1 MNWKH
6 IFARKDLEALL
17 AEAAGEHR
25 LHRVLGPWSL
35 TALGVGCIIG
45 AGIFV
50 VTGRAA
56 ALDAGP
62 GVILSYAIAGV
73 GCALAALCYA
83 EFAAMAPVAG
93 SAYTYAY
100 TTLGEIFAWIIGWD
114 LILEYAM
121 GCATVASAWTNYF
134 NEFLKALHWPQV
146 PDRLCNPPWTVDS
159 SVPGIVNLPAVVLV
173 GLITV
178 ILVLGIR
185 ESARTNATLVLIKLV
200 VVVFVIVLGVSYV
213 RPANW
218 TSVPVSRRALPQE
231 KKLIP
236 DEVSK
241 YAELVHKLQQAG
253 SDYPNL
259 VSTEMQQRVEKL
271 SALLEGRTAELNTE
285 VVAKY
290 RDLRRTAEIEDLQ
303 KRGELAPAQAKAE
316 IDALATAIAD
326 FQPKTPEE
334 QAIVNDILAQIQ
346 GKKASDAEAESWGML
361 GTLGLNR
368 YLTPIDD
375 ATRSPFI
382 PYGFSGIMLGAAIVF
397 FAFIGFDSISTHA
410 EEARNP
416 QRDVPFGILM
426 SLFVCTLLYIAVSAV
441 ITGMVPY
448 PNIDVKAPIAAAFAQ
463 QTGADKSL
471 LLRGATALIAG
482 GGLAGM
488 TSVLLVLFLS
498 QARVFMAMSRDG
510 LLPEVFGTVH
520 PKFQTPH
527 IATMVTGAFIA
538 VTAGLTPIKT
548 LHEMVNIGTLL
559 AFVMVCAAV
568 FILRFQRP
576 AAARPFRC
584 PVIYL
589 VAPLGIS
596 VNVLMMLFLP
606 VDSWLRLVIWLTVGM
621 VVYFSYSLRHSH
633 LAKHLMQ
640 EIGMP
645 RKEVTGT
652 KFDPE
657 VVE

>member
-6 IFARKDLEALL
+6 IFARKDLEVLL

-62 GVILSYAIAGV
+62 GVILSYAIAGI

-134 NEFLKALHWPQV
+134 NSLLDALHWPQIPSV
-146 PDRLCNPPWTVDS
+146 LCNPPWTVDS
-159 SVPGIVNLPAVVLV
+159 STAGIINLPAVILV

-185 ESARTNATLVLIKLV
+185 ESARTNATLVSMKLV
-200 VVVFVIVLGVSYV
+200 VVVFVIVLGVAYV
-213 RPANW
+213 KPSNW
-218 TSVPVSRRALPQE
+218 TSVPVSRRHLPEEKVVAEIVKEYLKSENKLTNERAAALESQVKAKYREPWERQE
-231 KKLIP
+231 MDLLVKQGLLTPKARDQRL
-236 DEVSK
+236 
-241 YAELVHKLQQAG
+241 AELATAMPKSA
-253 SDYPNL
+253 DDTN
-259 VSTEMQQRVEKL
+259 EVEKL
-271 SALLEGRTAELNTE
+271 LPE
-285 VVAKY
+285 VK
-290 RDLRRTAEIEDLQ
+290 E
-303 KRGELAPAQAKAE
+303 K
-316 IDALATAIAD
+316 
-326 FQPKTPEE
+326 
-334 QAIVNDILAQIQ
+334 
-346 GKKASDAEAESWGML
+346 GKKKAVESWGLL

-368 YLTPIDD
+368 WLTPIDD
-375 ATRSPFI
+375 ATRSPFM

-416 QRDVPFGILM
+416 QRDVPFGILT
-426 SLFVCTLLYIAVSAV
+426 SLFVCTLLYIIVAAV

-448 PNIDVKAPIAAAFAQ
+448 PDIDVKAPISTAFAQ
-463 QTGADKSL
+463 QPGADKSL
-471 LLRGATALIAG
+471 LLRGATALISA

-510 LLPEVFGTVH
+510 LLPEIFGTVH

-576 AAARPFRC
+576 NSIRPFRC
-584 PVIYL
+584 PIIYV
-589 VAPLGIS
+589 VAPLGIF

-606 VDSWLRLVIWLTVGM
+606 VDSWLRLVGWLSVGM
-621 VVYFSYSLRHSH
+621 VIYFAYSLRHSH

-657 VVE
+657 VLE

>member
-1 MNWKH
+1 VNWKS
-6 IFARKDLEALL
+6 IFARKDLEVLL

-56 ALDAGP
+56 SLDAGP
-62 GVILSYAIAGV
+62 GVIVSYAIAGV

-134 NEFLKALHWPQV
+134 NELLAAIKMPKV
-146 PDRLCNPPWTVDS
+146 PAMLSNPPWTVDDTP
-159 SVPGIVNLPAVVLV
+159 PGLINLPAILLV
-173 GLITV
+173 GLITT

-185 ESARTNATLVLIKLV
+185 ESARTNATLVAMKLV
-200 VVVFVIVLGVSYV
+200 VVVLVIVLGIGYV
-213 RPANW
+213 VPANW
-218 TSVPVSRRALPQE
+218 TSVPVSRRHLPEEKVVSDIVKQHLKEMNEYSEDRAAVLEKQLIAAYRAKWEPQE
-231 KKLIP
+231 MEELI
-236 DEVSK
+236 K
-241 YAELVHKLQQAG
+241 Q
-253 SDYPNL
+253 
-259 VSTEMQQRVEKL
+259 
-271 SALLEGRTAELNTE
+271 GRMTAET
-285 VVAKY
+285 
-290 RDLRRTAEIEDLQ
+290 RD
-303 KRGELAPAQAKAE
+303 KRLVELKAG
-316 IDALATAIAD
+316 L
-326 FQPKTPEE
+326 PKTPEE
-334 QAIVNDILAQIQ
+334 TAEVQDLGPRMEEQ
-346 GKKASDAEAESWGML
+346 GQKKAVESWGLL

-368 YLTPIDD
+368 WLTPIDD
-375 ATRSPFI
+375 ATRSPFL

-397 FAFIGFDSISTHA
+397 FAFIGFDSISTHS

-416 QRDVPFGILM
+416 QRDVPIGILF
-426 SLFVCTLLYIAVSAV
+426 SLLLCTVLYIAVAAV

-448 PNIDVKAPIAAAFAQ
+448 PEIDVKAPIANAFAQ
-463 QTGADKSL
+463 EAAAHNNNW
-471 LLRGATALIAG
+471 LRGATVLIAA

-510 LLPEVFGTVH
+510 LLPKVFSTVH

-527 IATMVTGAFIA
+527 IATMVTGVFIA
-538 VTAGLTPIKT
+538 VTAGFTPIKT

-568 FILRFQRP
+568 FLLRFQRP
-576 AAARPFRC
+576 QATRPFRC
-584 PVIYL
+584 PMIYL
-589 VAPLGIS
+589 VAPAGIL

-606 VDSWLRLVIWLTVGM
+606 VDSWLRLVVWLAAGM
-621 VVYFSYSLRHSH
+621 VIYFVYSQRHSH

-652 KFDPE
+652 QFDPE

>member
-73 GCALAALCYA
+73 GCTLAALCYA

-121 GCATVASAWTNYF
+121 GCATVASAWTSYLNK
-134 NEFLKALHWPQV
+134 LLAALNLPQV
-146 PDRLCNPPWTVDS
+146 PEALSQDPFS
-159 SVPGIVNLPAVVLV
+159 GGILNLPSVLIMAV
-173 GLITV
+173 ITT

-185 ESARTNATLVLIKLV
+185 ESARTNATLVAIKLA
-200 VVVFVIVLGVSYV
+200 VVVFVILAGWGYV
-213 RPANW
+213 NRANW
-218 TSVPVSRRALPQE
+218 TSIPVAQRRFPQE
-231 KKLIP
+231 KEVIP
-236 DEVSK
+236 DAVQKYLAEQSEHSKKRLAKLEKEVIAAYRIDRK
-241 YAELVHKLQQAG
+241 KRDVEQVEQVHGDLAKAREELTV
-253 SDYPNL
+253 
-259 VSTEMQQRVEKL
+259 L
-271 SALLEGRTAELNTE
+271 SAG
-285 VVAKY
+285 VASH
-290 RDLRRTAEIEDLQ
+290 
-303 KRGELAPAQAKAE
+303 
-316 IDALATAIAD
+316 
-326 FQPKTPEE
+326 
-334 QAIVNDILAQIQ
+334 LAQTNADKMAVESILPMVREQ
-346 GKKASDAEAESWGML
+346 EKEAEAKSWGIL

-368 YLTPIDD
+368 WLLPIDD
-375 ATRSPFI
+375 ATRSPFM
-382 PYGFSGIMLGAAIVF
+382 PYGLSGIMLGAAIVF

-410 EEARNP
+410 EEARRP
-416 QRDVPFGILM
+416 QRDVPIGILV
-426 SLFVCTLLYIAVSAV
+426 SLGLCTLLYIVVAAVV
-441 ITGMVPY
+441 TGMVPY
-448 PNIDVKAPIAAAFAQ
+448 PDIDTHAPIAAAFEPQ
-463 QTGADKSL
+463 SGAPDSL
-471 LLRGATALIAG
+471 WLRFSRGLIAA

-498 QARVFMAMSRDG
+498 QARIFMAMSRDG
-510 LLPEVFGTVH
+510 LLPKVFSTVH
-520 PKFQTPH
+520 PRFRTPH
-527 IATMVTGAFIA
+527 VATIVTGVVIC
-538 VTAGLTPIKT
+538 VTAAFTPI
-548 LHEMVNIGTLL
+548 LALEEMVNVGTLM

-568 FILRFQRP
+568 WVLRYQRP
-576 AAARPFRC
+576 SAERPFRC
-584 PVIYL
+584 PAIWL
-589 VAPLGIS
+589 VAPAGMLI
-596 VNVLMMLFLP
+596 NITMTLFLS
-606 VDSWLRLVIWLTVGM
+606 VATWIRLVGWLTVGL
-621 VVYFSYSLRHSH
+621 VIYFTYSLRNSH

-640 EIGMP
+640 EIRTP
-645 RKEVTGT
+645 RKELTGT
-652 KFDPE
+652 TFDPE

>member
-1 MNWKH
+1 MSWKN

-121 GCATVASAWTNYF
+121 GCATVASAWTNYL
-134 NEFLKALHWPQV
+134 NKLLAAMRLPQV
-146 PDRLCNPPWTVDS
+146 PEALALDPFS
-159 SVPGIVNLPAVVLV
+159 GGILNLPSVLIMLV
-173 GLITV
+173 ITTV
-178 ILVLGIR
+178 LVLGIR
-185 ESARTNATLVLIKLV
+185 ESARTNATLVAVKLV
-200 VVVFVIVLGVSYV
+200 VVIFVIIAGWGYV
-213 RPANW
+213 NRANW
-218 TSVPVSRRALPQE
+218 TSIPVAQRRFPQE
-231 KKLIP
+231 KEVIP
-236 DEVSK
+236 DAVKKYLANHEEHSK
-241 YAELVHKLQQAG
+241 ARAAEL
-253 SDYPNL
+253 
-259 VSTEMQQRVEKL
+259 EK
-271 SALLEGRTAELNTE
+271 E
-285 VVAKY
+285 VVAVY
-290 RDLRRTAEIEDLQ
+290 RIDRK
-303 KRGELAPAQAKAE
+303 KRELEQVEQAHGDVAKARQELAVLSAGVASHLPQTEADKQAVE
-316 IDALATAIAD
+316 G
-326 FQPKTPEE
+326 
-334 QAIVNDILAQIQ
+334 ILPLDN
-346 GKKASDAEAESWGML
+346 GKEKEAEVKSWGIL

-368 YLTPIDD
+368 WLLPIDD
-375 ATRSPFI
+375 ATRSPFM
-382 PYGFSGIMLGAAIVF
+382 PYGLSGIMLGAAIVF

-410 EEARNP
+410 EEARRP
-416 QRDVPFGILM
+416 QRDVPTGILV
-426 SLFVCTLLYIAVSAV
+426 SLGLCTLLYIIVAAVV
-441 ITGMVPY
+441 TGMVPY
-448 PNIDVKAPIAAAFAQ
+448 PDIDIHAPIAAAFEPQ
-463 QTGADKSL
+463 FGAPDTPG
-471 LLRGATALIAG
+471 LRFSRGLIAA

-498 QARVFMAMSRDG
+498 QARIFMAMSRDG
-510 LLPEVFGTVH
+510 LLPKIFSTVH
-520 PKFQTPH
+520 PRFRTPH
-527 IATMVTGAFIA
+527 VATILTGVVIC
-538 VTAGLTPIKT
+538 VTAAFTPI
-548 LHEMVNIGTLL
+548 LALEEMVNVGTLM

-568 FILRFQRP
+568 WVLRFQRP
-576 AAARPFRC
+576 SAERPFRC
-584 PVIYL
+584 PAIWL
-589 VAPLGIS
+589 VAPAGMLI
-596 VNVLMMLFLP
+596 NVTMTLFLS
-606 VDSWLRLVIWLTVGM
+606 VATWIRLVGWLVAGL
-621 VVYFSYSLRHSH
+621 VIYFTYSLRHSH

-657 VVE
+657 EVE

>member
-1 MNWKH
+1 MNWKQ
-6 IFARKDLEALL
+6 IFARKDLEGLL

-62 GVILSYAIAGV
+62 GVILSYGIAGI

-121 GCATVASAWTNYF
+121 GCATVASAWTSYF
-134 NEFLKALHWPQV
+134 NALLSTLGLHNV
-146 PDRLCNPPWTVDS
+146 AAKFSNPPWSVDDT
-159 SVPGIVNLPAVVLV
+159 PLGYVNLPAVLLV

-185 ESARTNATLVLIKLV
+185 ESARTNASLVALKLV
-200 VVVFVIVLGVSYV
+200 VVVFVIVLGVGYV
-213 RPANW
+213 NSANW
-218 TSVPVSRRALPQE
+218 TSVPVSRRHLPEEKVVPDVVKSYLKKENKLSDERAVALEPQVKAAYRE
-231 KKLIP
+231 PWERKEMEELVAQKRLSTA
-236 DEVSK
+236 DRDK
-241 YAELVHKLQQAG
+241 RLAELASAMPQ
-253 SDYPNL
+253 SDEDK
-259 VSTEMQQRVEKL
+259 SD
-271 SALLEGRTAELNTE
+271 
-285 VVAKY
+285 VAKM
-290 RDLRRTAEIEDLQ
+290 LPNVAE
-303 KRGELAPAQAKAE
+303 K
-316 IDALATAIAD
+316 
-326 FQPKTPEE
+326 
-334 QAIVNDILAQIQ
+334 
-346 GKKASDAEAESWGML
+346 GKKKAIESWGLL
-361 GTLGLNR
+361 GTMGLNR
-368 YLTPIDD
+368 WLVPLDE
-375 ATRSPFI
+375 ATRSPFM
-382 PYGFSGIMLGAAIVF
+382 PYGISGIMLGAAIVF

-416 QRDVPFGILM
+416 QRDVPFGILV
-426 SLFVCTLLYIAVSAV
+426 SLCLCTLLYIAVAAV

-448 PNIDVKAPIAAAFAQ
+448 PDIDTKAPIANAFSQMAGGQ
-463 QTGADKSL
+463 NNPM
-471 LLRGATALIAG
+471 LRGATGLIAL

-527 IATMVTGAFIA
+527 VATMLTGTFIA
-538 VTAGLTPIKT
+538 ATAGLTPIKT

-576 AAARPFRC
+576 AAERPFRC
-584 PVIYL
+584 PIISI
-589 VAPLGIS
+589 VAPAGIFI
-596 VNVLMMLFLP
+596 NVLMMLFLP
-606 VDSWLRLVIWLTVGM
+606 VDSWIRLLAWLALGM
-621 VVYFSYSLRHSH
+621 VIYFTYSQRHSH

-645 RKEVTGT
+645 RKEITGT
-652 KFDPE
+652 RFDP
-657 VVE
+657 

>member
-1 MNWKH
+1 MNFKN

-121 GCATVASAWTNYF
+121 GCATVASAWTSYLNK
-134 NEFLKALHWPQV
+134 LLAALYLPTV
-146 PDRLCNPPWTVDS
+146 PAVLSNDPFVGG
-159 SVPGIVNLPAVVLV
+159 GILNLPSVLIMAV
-173 GLITV
+173 ITT

-185 ESARTNATLVLIKLV
+185 ESARTNATLVAVKLA
-200 VVVFVIVLGVSYV
+200 VVVFVILAGWSYV
-213 RPANW
+213 HPTNW
-218 TSVPVSRRALPQE
+218 TSIPVAQRRFPQE
-231 KKLIP
+231 KEVIP
-236 DEVSK
+236 DVVQKYLATHKAPALERSDLEKEVAAAYRIDRK
-241 YAELVHKLQQAG
+241 
-253 SDYPNL
+253 
-259 VSTEMQQRVEKL
+259 QRDVANVEKTGGDAAKARQELEVL
-271 SALLEGRTAELNTE
+271 SASVAAHLPQTE
-285 VVAKY
+285 AQRQAV
-290 RDLRRTAEIEDLQ
+290 AEILPNVRQD
-303 KRGELAPAQAKAE
+303 
-316 IDALATAIAD
+316 
-326 FQPKTPEE
+326 EE
-334 QAIVNDILAQIQ
+334 AVEV
-346 GKKASDAEAESWGML
+346 KSWGIL
-361 GTLGLNR
+361 GLLGLNR
-368 YLTPIDD
+368 WLLPIDE
-375 ATRSPFI
+375 ATRSPFM
-382 PYGFSGIMLGAAIVF
+382 PYGLSGVMLGAAIVF

-410 EEARNP
+410 EEARRP
-416 QRDVPFGILM
+416 QRDVPVGILV
-426 SLFVCTLLYIAVSAV
+426 SLALCTLLYIVVAAVV
-441 ITGMVPY
+441 TGMVPY
-448 PNIDVKAPIAAAFAQ
+448 PEIDIHAPIASAFEPPPGLPDS
-463 QTGADKSL
+463 TW
-471 LLRGATALIAG
+471 LRFSRGLIAA

-498 QARVFMAMSRDG
+498 QARIFMAMSRDG
-510 LLPEVFGTVH
+510 LLPQIFSTVH
-520 PKFQTPH
+520 PRFRTPH
-527 IATMVTGAFIA
+527 VATLLTGAVIC
-538 VTAGLTPIKT
+538 VTAAFTPIYT
-548 LHEMVNIGTLL
+548 LEEMVNVGTLM

-568 FILRFQRP
+568 WMLRFQRP
-576 AAARPFRC
+576 AADRPFRC
-584 PVIYL
+584 PVIWL
-589 VAPLGIS
+589 VAPAGICI
-596 VNVLMMLFLP
+596 NLTMTLFLS
-606 VDSWLRLVIWLTVGM
+606 VWTWCRLVGWLAVGLAI
-621 VVYFSYSLRHSH
+621 YFTFSVRHSH

>member
-1 MNWKH
+1 VNLKN
-6 IFARKDLEALL
+6 IFAKKDLEALL

-25 LHRVLGPWSL
+25 LHRVLGPWAL

-62 GVILSYAIAGV
+62 GVIVSYAVAGV

-134 NEFLKALHWPQV
+134 NEMLKALHLSQV
-146 PDRLCNPPWTVDS
+146 PESLSNPPWTADAS
-159 SVPGIVNLPAVVLV
+159 PAGYINLPAVILV
-173 GLITV
+173 GLITYV
-178 ILVLGIR
+178 LVLGIR
-185 ESARTNATLVLIKLV
+185 ESARTNATLVLIKLA
-200 VVVFVIVLGVSYV
+200 VVVFVIVLGINYV
-213 RPANW
+213 KPSNW
-218 TSVPVSRRALPQE
+218 TGVPVSRRALPQD

-236 DEVSK
+236 DEVNKFAGVAATLKRANSE
-241 YAELVHKLQQAG
+241 YPELVPQEVTQRVAELAHLTGENA
-253 SDYPNL
+253 
-259 VSTEMQQRVEKL
+259 
-271 SALLEGRTAELNTE
+271 AELIKMVKAE
-285 VVAKY
+285 Y
-290 RDLRRTAEIEDLQ
+290 HQRRRTAEIDELKSSGKLSAEQAQ
-303 KRGELAPAQAKAE
+303 KEL
-316 IDALATAIAD
+316 DALATSLQSAL
-326 FQPKTPEE
+326 PSTPYEKK
-334 QAIVNDILAQIQ
+334 IVDNILAQVNR
-346 GKKASDAEAESWGML
+346 KAEDAAVESWGML

-368 YLTPIDD
+368 YFLQIDD
-375 ATRSPFI
+375 ATRSQFL

-426 SLFVCTLLYIAVSAV
+426 SLFVCTVLYIAVAAV

-448 PNIDVKAPIAAAFAQ
+448 PEINIKAPIAAAFAQ
-463 QTGADKSL
+463 QPGADKSIL
-471 LLRGATALIAG
+471 MRGATALVSA

-527 IATMVTGAFIA
+527 IATIVTGAFIA
-538 VTAGLTPIKT
+538 VTAGFTPIKT

-568 FILRFQRP
+568 FILRYQRP
-576 AAARPFRC
+576 AATRPFRC
-584 PVIYL
+584 PVIYI
-589 VAPLGIS
+589 VAPLGIF
-596 VNVLMMLFLP
+596 VNLLMMLFLP
-606 VDSWLRLVIWLTVGM
+606 FDSWMRLLVWLMIGLVIYF
-621 VVYFSYSLRHSH
+621 VYSIRHSH

-640 EIGMP
+640 EIAMP